1 MTTPLCPLTPTEL
14 RELASLSYGDA
25 AAHILKNETKLRGDL
40 STPYVAALHRL
51 ADAIERYDEAV
62 RLIAEAE
69 EILDFDANANV
80 KERLRA
86 FLAAEPEKKP

>member
-51 ADAIERYDEAV
+51 ADAFERGEGGG
-62 RLIAEAE
+62 R
-69 EILDFDANANV
+69 
-80 KERLRA
+80 
-86 FLAAEPEKKP
+86 